1 MHYPSLELFKE
12 KSRKGNL
19 IPVYR
24 KVIADMETPISIF
37 KKVDCGR
44 YSFLLE
50 SMEGGEKWARYSF
63 IGIKPFLI
71 FKSKGQR
78 VELIRNG
85 TRHYKEVDD
94 PLNYLKEIL
103 STYQPVE
110 TKELPRFYGG
120 AVGFVGYSQVRFFE
134 SLPDTIPDDME
145 FSDNIFIFP
154 NIVLIYD
161 NFKQDI
167 CIVYNAHLDSED
179 EAESVYHQATEEI
192 DNVIKSLKRPSS
204 SSGKQ
209 VKEPEKISIDTNM
222 TKEAFSDI
230 VDKARSYIHKGD
242 IIQAVLSQRFQCKN
256 HIPPF
261 TIYRHLR
268 RINPSPYLFYL
279 RFDDEILVG
288 SSPEVLVR
296 VEGSRIEL
304 RPIAGTRPRGASQ
317 TEEKALEQDLLS
329 DPKERAEHIM
339 LVDLGRNDVGRVTQY
354 GSVCVNELMTIEHY
368 SHVMHIVSNI
378 EGELKSDKDAF
389 DVFKACFPAGTVTG
403 APKIRAM
410 EIIEELEATKR
421 GPYAGAVGYF
431 GFGGNMDFC
440 ITIRTLMIK
449 GHKIYFQVGAGIVA
463 DSDAKKE
470 YTETINKAMAMKG
483 ALELSIENSL

>member
-1 MHYPSLELFKE
+1 MHYPSLELFRE
-12 KSRKGNL
+12 KTREGNL

-37 KKVDCGR
+37 KKVDCDQ

-63 IGIKPFLI
+63 IGIKPSLI
-71 FKSKGQR
+71 FKSKGQK

-85 TRHYKEVDD
+85 ACCRKEVDD

-103 STYQPVE
+103 SAYQPVE
-110 TKELPRFYGG
+110 IKELPRFYGG
-120 AVGFVGYSQVRFFE
+120 AVGFVGYGQVRFFE
-134 SLPDTIPDDME
+134 SLPDIVPDDME
-145 FSDNIFIFP
+145 FSDNVFILP
-154 NIVLIYD
+154 SIVLIYD

-167 CIVYNAHLDSED
+167 CIVYNAYVDSSD
-179 EAESVYHQATEEI
+179 KAKSVYRQATEEI
-192 DNVIKSLKRPSS
+192 DNVIANLKRPSPTLAEE
-204 SSGKQ
+204 
-209 VKEPEKISIDTNM
+209 VKAPEKISIDTNM
-222 TKEAFSDI
+222 TKKAFSDI
-230 VDKARSYIHKGD
+230 VDKAKSYIHKGD
-242 IIQAVLSQRFQCKN
+242 IIQAVLSQRFQCRN

-296 VEGSRIEL
+296 VEDSRVEL
-304 RPIAGTRPRGASQ
+304 RPIAGTRPRGASP
-317 TEEKALEQDLLS
+317 TEEEALERDLLG

-339 LVDLGRNDVGRVTQY
+339 LVDLGRNDVGRVAKY

-368 SHVMHIVSNI
+368 SHVMHIVSNVQ
-378 EGELKSDKDAF
+378 GELKSGKDVF

-410 EIIEELEATKR
+410 EIIEELETTKR

-449 GHKIYFQVGAGIVA
+449 GNKIYFQVGAGIVA
-463 DSDAKKE
+463 DSDAENE

-483 ALELSIENSL
+483 ALELSIKDIL

>member
-1 MHYPSLELFKE
+1 MYYPSLELFKE
-12 KSRKGNL
+12 RSRKGNL

-24 KVIADMETPISIF
+24 KVIADMETPVSIF
-37 KKVDCGR
+37 KKVDCGQ

-63 IGIKPFLI
+63 IGLKPSFI
-71 FKSKGQR
+71 FKSKGRR

-85 TRHYKEVDD
+85 ASHLKEVDD

-120 AVGFVGYSQVRFFE
+120 VVGFVSYDQVRFFE
-134 SLPDTIPDDME
+134 LLPDTVPDDME
-145 FSDNIFIFP
+145 FSDNIFILP

-167 CIVYNAHLDSED
+167 CVVYNAYVDSAD
-179 EAESVYHQATEEI
+179 KAESVYHQAIGEI
-192 DNVIKSLKRPSS
+192 DNVITDLKRPALR
-204 SSGKQ
+204 SGRPKAGP
-209 VKEPEKISIDTNM
+209 KKISIDANM
-222 TKEAFSDI
+222 SREAFSGI
-230 VDKARSYIHKGD
+230 VDKAKSYIRKGD
-242 IIQAVLSQRFQCKN
+242 IIQAVLSQRFQCRN

-261 TIYRHLR
+261 TIYRALR

-296 VEGSRIEL
+296 VEDSRIEL
-304 RPIAGTRPRGASQ
+304 RPIAGTRPRGTSP
-317 TEEKALEQDLLS
+317 TEEEALEQDLLD

-339 LVDLGRNDVGRVTQY
+339 LVDLGRNDVGRVAQY
-354 GSVCVNELMTIEHY
+354 GSVCVNELMTIERY

-378 EGELKSDKDAF
+378 QGKLKSGKDAF

-410 EIIEELEATKR
+410 EIIEELETTKR

-431 GFGGNMDFC
+431 SFSGNMDFC

-470 YTETINKAMAMKG
+470 YKETINKAMAMKG
-483 ALELSIENSL
+483 ALELSIKGIL

>member
-1 MHYPSLELFKE
+1 MYYPSLELFKE
-12 KSRKGNL
+12 RAREGNL
-19 IPVYR
+19 IPIYR
-24 KVIADMETPISIF
+24 KVIADMETPVSIF
-37 KKVDCGR
+37 RKVDCGQ

-63 IGIKPFLI
+63 IGLKPSLI
-71 FKSKGQR
+71 FKSKGRR
-78 VELIRNG
+78 VELIRSG
-85 TRHYKEVDD
+85 ARHLKEVDD

-103 STYQPVE
+103 SGYHPVE
-110 TKELPRFYGG
+110 TSELPRFYGG
-120 AVGFVGYSQVRFFE
+120 VVGFVSYDQVRFFE
-134 SLPDTIPDDME
+134 LLPDTVPDDME
-145 FSDNIFIFP
+145 FSDNIFILP

-167 CIVYNAHLDSED
+167 RIVYNAYVERA
-179 EAESVYHQATEEI
+179 EVAESVYQQAIGEI
-192 DNVIKSLKRPSS
+192 DSVIADLKRSILS
-204 SSGKQ
+204 LAEEAR
-209 VKEPEKISIDTNM
+209 EPEEISIDASM
-222 TKEAFSDI
+222 SREAFFNI
-230 VDKARSYIHKGD
+230 VDKAKSYIRKGD
-242 IIQAVLSQRFQCKN
+242 IIQAVLSQRFQCRN

-261 TIYRHLR
+261 TIYRALR

-296 VEGSRIEL
+296 VEDSRIEL
-304 RPIAGTRPRGASQ
+304 RPIAGTRLRGASSA
-317 TEEKALEQDLLS
+317 EEEALEQDLLG

-339 LVDLGRNDVGRVTQY
+339 LVDLGRNDVGRVAQH
-354 GSVCVNELMTIEHY
+354 GSVCVNELMTIERY
-368 SHVMHIVSNI
+368 SHVIHIVSNI
-378 EGELKSDKDAF
+378 QGKLKSGKDAF

-410 EIIEELEATKR
+410 EIIEELETTKR

-431 GFGGNMDFC
+431 SFSGNMDFC

-463 DSDAKKE
+463 DSDAEEE
-470 YTETINKAMAMKG
+470 YEETINKARAMKE
-483 ALELSIENSL
+483 ALELSIKSIL